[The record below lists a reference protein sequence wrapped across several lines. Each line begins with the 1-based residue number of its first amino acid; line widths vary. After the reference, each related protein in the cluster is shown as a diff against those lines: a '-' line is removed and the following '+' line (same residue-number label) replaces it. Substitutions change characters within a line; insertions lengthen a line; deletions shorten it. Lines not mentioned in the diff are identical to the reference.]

1 MDSLN
6 IFQQLAVSLL
16 PLLLALTVPMIVQ
29 ARVALAL
36 GDTTGKQYGRTSLNP
51 LSHAD
56 PIGTLVV
63 PGVMI
68 ALGNL
73 AGSGGGLL
81 IGWATIFRLGM
92 RTRLPLADA
101 TPELPLWQHR
111 ASRLSQLAMYL
122 LLLSLPV
129 LGWLLTN
136 ARGQPVVLPGLGSLP
151 VLLER
156 DLDVAD
162 TLQLVHTWTAWILV
176 SMVALHVGA
185 AVWHHRI
192 RRDGVLTAMWP
203 GLRSRT

>member
-1 MDSLN
+1 MTLASPVATADSAPTHPRLV
-6 IFQQLAVSLL
+6 ILGHWLSVA
-16 PLLLALTVPMIVQ
+16 LLLAVFAIVLPREWIDDKATRSALLQ
-29 ARVALAL
+29 AHRMA
-36 GDTTGKQYGRTSLNP
+36 
-51 LSHAD
+51 
-56 PIGTLVV
+56 
-63 PGVMI
+63 
-68 ALGNL
+68 
-73 AGSGGGLL
+73 GLL